1 METLDFSI
9 CRSLNNKN
17 VEIATYFQTFYNN
30 KEVCILFFLKKVN
43 IVLIWRDHL
52 DSENQINWLLQF
64 LILIELI

>member
-30 KEVCILFFLKKVN
+30 NEVCILFFVKKVN
-43 IVLIWRDHL
+43 IVLILAR
-52 DSENQINWLLQF
+52 SFRFENSIN
-64 LILIELI
+64 